1 MSNSKFEKYFI
12 DSCQEMQKAIHKNAV
27 EKGFWKN
34 LGKELDGVKIA
45 LMHSEL
51 SEALEV
57 MREGNKKSKKVPQ
70 ISHLEEE
77 LADVVIRIMDFAE
90 ARGLNLGIAILLKHK
105 YNCDR
110 PYMHGG
116 KNFNMFYKN

>member
-1 MSNSKFEKYFI
+1 MQISKFEEYFMV
-12 DSCQEMQKAIHKNAV
+12 SCIEMQEAIHNNAV

-34 LGKELDGVKIA
+34 SSKKLDGVKIA

-57 MREGNKKSKKVPQ
+57 MREGDKKSEKVPQ

-77 LADVVIRIMDFAE
+77 LADTIIRIMDFVE
-90 ARGLNLGIAILLKHK
+90 ARGLNLGVAIILKHRF
-105 YNCDR
+105 NCNR
-110 PYMHGG
+110 PYMPGG
-116 KNFNMFYKN
+116 KKF

>member
-1 MSNSKFEKYFI
+1 MQISKFEKYFI
-12 DSCQEMQKAIHKNAV
+12 DSCQEMQEAIHNNAV
-27 EKGFWKN
+27 EKGFWEN
-34 LGKELDGVKIA
+34 SGKEFDGVKIA

-57 MREGNKKSKKVPQ
+57 MREGNKKSDKVPQ

-77 LADVVIRIMDFAE
+77 LADTVIRIMDFAE
-90 ARGLNLGIAILLKHK
+90 ARRLNLGVAIVLKHK
-105 YNCDR
+105 FNRNR

-116 KNFNMFYKN
+116 KKF

>member
-1 MSNSKFEKYFI
+1 MLNSKFEKYFI
-12 DSCQEMQKAIHKNAV
+12 DSCQEMQEAIHNNAV
-27 EKGFWKN
+27 EKGFWEN
-34 LGKELDGVKIA
+34 SGKEFDGVKIA

-57 MREGNKKSKKVPQ
+57 MRNGDKKSEKVPQ

-77 LADVVIRIMDFAE
+77 LADTVIRIMDFAE
-90 ARGLNLGIAILLKHK
+90 ARGLNLGVAIVLKHRF
-105 YNCDR
+105 NCNR

-116 KNFNMFYKN
+116 KKF